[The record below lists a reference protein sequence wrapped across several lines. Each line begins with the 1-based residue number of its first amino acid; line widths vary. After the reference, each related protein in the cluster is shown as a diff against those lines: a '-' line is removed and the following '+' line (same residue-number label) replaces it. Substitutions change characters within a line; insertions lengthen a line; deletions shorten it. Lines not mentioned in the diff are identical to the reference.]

1 MKYYEE
7 KLKGYREEG
16 VQINTK
22 HIMKALR
29 KVLRQHAD
37 VFSEGDG
44 NSSAGS
50 DKAPSEDNLD
60 PEEIAAV
67 IPIEEDPDLMRKV
80 NLNQKTVEKQSEI
93 PKIVIVSPLKRR
105 VTLMPKTRHN
115 MLKSRKNEHLTS
127 DHKSKLESDNE
138 SVDQKRQPAVVNAVE
153 PDEANNEKAGAVHKK
168 KLRKN
173 LESKDASTQTDRS
186 DYMLIKQRQKEK

>member
-7 KLKGYREEG
+7 KLKSYRDEG
-16 VQINTK
+16 IQINSK

-80 NLNQKTVEKQSEI
+80 NLNQKTVDKQNEI
-93 PKIVIVSPLKRR
+93 PKIVVISPLKRR
-105 VTLMPKTRHN
+105 VTLMPKTRHH
-115 MLKSRKNEHLTS
+115 MLKSRKTEQINSEL
-127 DHKSKLESDNE
+127 KSKLDSDNE
-138 SVDQKRQPAVVNAVE
+138 SID
-153 PDEANNEKAGAVHKK
+153 
-168 KLRKN
+168 
-173 LESKDASTQTDRS
+173 
-186 DYMLIKQRQKEK
+186 

>member
-1 MKYYEE
+1 
-7 KLKGYREEG
+7 
-16 VQINTK
+16 
-22 HIMKALR
+22 MKALR

-80 NLNQKTVEKQSEI
+80 NLNQKTAEKQNEV
-93 PKIVIVSPLKRR
+93 PKIVVISPLKRR
-105 VTLMPKTRHN
+105 VTLMPKTKHN
-115 MLKSRKNEHLTS
+115 ILKSRKNEQLTS
-127 DHKSKLESDNE
+127 DQKSKLESDNE
-138 SVDQKRQPAVVNAVE
+138 SVDQKRQFTDINPTE
-153 PDEANNEKAGAVHKK
+153 TEETNNEKAGAVHKK

-186 DYMLIKQRQKEK
+186 DYMLIK

>member
-7 KLKGYREEG
+7 KLKSYRDEG
-16 VQINTK
+16 IQINSK

-80 NLNQKTVEKQSEI
+80 NLNQKTVDKQNEI
-93 PKIVIVSPLKRR
+93 PKIVVISPLKRR
-105 VTLMPKTRHN
+105 VTLMPKTRHH
-115 MLKSRKNEHLTS
+115 MLKSRKTEQINSEQ
-127 DHKSKLESDNE
+127 KSKLDSDNE
-138 SVDQKRQPAVVNAVE
+138 SID
-153 PDEANNEKAGAVHKK
+153 
-168 KLRKN
+168 
-173 LESKDASTQTDRS
+173 
-186 DYMLIKQRQKEK
+186 

>member
-1 MKYYEE
+1 M
-7 KLKGYREEG
+7 
-16 VQINTK
+16 
-22 HIMKALR
+22 
-29 KVLRQHAD
+29 
-37 VFSEGDG
+37 
-44 NSSAGS
+44 
-50 DKAPSEDNLD
+50 
-60 PEEIAAV
+60 

-138 SVDQKRQPAVVNAVE
+138 SVDQKR
-153 PDEANNEKAGAVHKK
+153 
-168 KLRKN
+168 
-173 LESKDASTQTDRS
+173 
-186 DYMLIKQRQKEK
+186 